1 MSRIQKLNPDEP
13 VPHDFE
19 SIDIFGATLT
29 RRRFVT
35 GVGGL
40 VAGLS
45 VVGAGVVAE
54 SADGAERADATEH
67 KVTYTKIAPEGQG
80 VPLQAGT
87 VNSPDPTQPGA
98 WFTINPDNTI
108 TMRTGRAE
116 MGIGSASTA
125 YAMIAADELYVP
137 YSAMTEVIIGDTDLT
152 PDGGGAFGMMSLGG
166 ASIRTVAAL
175 TYQALL
181 ALASAKFGLPVSQ
194 LSASNGVISGGG
206 QSVTYGQLVQDPGL
220 SFTIPVS
227 GNNEEAADTFTGVF
241 VLATPPLKPWTDY
254 DVVGQSIPMRTIPG
268 IVAATATYVGD
279 VRLPGMLHGRSVH
292 PKDLGSKLISV
303 GKLSKKTYPH
313 TQVVVQGNY
322 VGVVDPDEWTAITAA
337 QELATK
343 TKWSDWS
350 GLPTS
355 ANLFSYMRTM
365 DWGVGPVQYGAST
378 KVAAVRE
385 AKTTAEETHVPGTA
399 QTLSESYYFPVAK
412 HAPIGP
418 SCSVADVRSD
428 GTVWLHIHNQ
438 NPSMCRYVIAQML
451 NTSIDNVTVRWY
463 DGSGQYG
470 RGNGGTTGSEEEA
483 VILSKAV
490 GKPVRLQWMRP
501 DDMQWST
508 QHAPVISDIQGDLDA
523 SGNLLSFQANFYQ
536 PGQQDDR
543 PIGALLAGL
552 PTMPAPGPTDTL
564 FDQNTA
570 DGVIDTWV
578 YDKVPT
584 AQQAGYQSYQLGQT
598 TPADPTFNT
607 QVGLRTHSMRT
618 PGQRQQNF
626 AQESMMS
633 ELAAAAGID
642 PIQFRLNNTSDPQ
655 LTAVLNTLRSST
667 SWQSRPSPSPQA
679 ASASAGSTQE
689 FIGQGCS
696 QMLRSGAYWACV
708 VHVSVVPK
716 TGKVR
721 VLDLTTVADPGLVVN
736 PRQLQRM
743 AEGGAVMGTS
753 EALHEAVAFN
763 TGAITDDNWVT
774 FPILRFE
781 ELPKIKIIIAANPTA
796 ANGQPGGG
804 GEGPNGFAAAAI
816 ANAIFDAVGKQPRE
830 VPFVPSRIKALFT

>member
-1 MSRIQKLNPDEP
+1 MTSIKKFNRDEP

-29 RRRFVT
+29 RARFLK

-40 VAGLS
+40 AVGLS
-45 VVGAGVVAE
+45 AVGAAVGAE
-54 SADGAERADATEH
+54 SADAETAEVKR
-67 KVTYTKIAPEGQG
+67 KLTYTKLTPMGVG
-80 VPLQAGT
+80 VPLQAGSP
-87 VNSPDPTQPGA
+87 NSPDPTQPGA
-98 WFTINPDNTI
+98 WFTIHPDNTI
-108 TMRTGRAE
+108 TMRTGRVE

-125 YAMIAADELYVP
+125 YAMMAADELNVP
-137 YSAMTEVIIGDTDLT
+137 YSTITEVVIGDTDLT
-152 PDGGGAFGMMSLGG
+152 PDGGGAFGMMPLGG
-166 ASIRTVAAL
+166 SSLRTVAAL

-181 ALASAKFGLPVSQ
+181 ALASAKFGVPVSQ
-194 LSASNGVISGGG
+194 LTASKGVISSGSN
-206 QSVTYGQLVQDPGL
+206 SVTYGQLVQDPGL
-220 SFTIPVS
+220 SFTIPV
-227 GNNEEAADTFTGVF
+227 TGDKETDGSAFIGVIP
-241 VLATPPLKPWTDY
+241 LAQPPLKAWTDY

-268 IVAATATYVGD
+268 IATASALYVGD

-303 GKLSKKTYPH
+303 GKLSKKKYPH
-313 TQVVVQGNY
+313 TQVVVKGNY

-337 QELATK
+337 QDLAAK
-343 TKWSDWS
+343 TKWSKWD
-350 GLPTS
+350 GLPKS
-355 ANLFSYMRTM
+355 SDLYSFMRTM
-365 DWGVGPVQYGAST
+365 DWGIGPVQYGAGA
-378 KVAAVRE
+378 KVAAVRHAE
-385 AKTTAEETHVPGTA
+385 AEKHASA

-418 SCSVADVRSD
+418 SCSVGDVRSD
-428 GTVWLHIHNQ
+428 GTVWVHVHNQ
-438 NPSMCRYVIAQML
+438 NPGMCRTVIAQML
-451 NTSIDNVTVRWY
+451 NISQNNVVVRAY

-470 RGNGGTTGSEEEA
+470 RGNGGSTGSEEEA
-483 VILSKAV
+483 VLLSQAV
-490 GKPVRLQWMRP
+490 GKPVRLQWMRA

-508 QHAPVISDIQGDLDA
+508 QHAPVITDIQGSLDG
-523 SGNLLSFQANFYQ
+523 SGNLVSFQANFYQ

-552 PTMPAPGPTDTL
+552 PTMDAPNPTDTL

-578 YDKVPT
+578 YDKVAN
-584 AQQAGYQSYQLGQT
+584 AQQAGYQAYQIGQT

-607 QVGLRTHSMRT
+607 QVGVRTHSMRT

-642 PIQFRLNNTSDPQ
+642 PIQFRLNNTSDPR
-655 LTAVLNTLRSST
+655 LTPLLNELRSSA
-667 SWQSRPSPSPQA
+667 SWESRPSPSPKA
-679 ASASAGSTQE
+679 AKASAHSTEE

-696 QMLRSGAYWACV
+696 QMLRAGAYWACV

-721 VLDLTTVADPGLVVN
+721 VLDLTTVVDPGLVVN
-736 PRQLQRM
+736 PRQLKRM

-753 EALHEAVAFN
+753 EALHEGVSFN
-763 TGAITDDNWVT
+763 TGAITDDDWVT

-781 ELPKIKIIIAANPTA
+781 ELPKIKVVIAANPTLA
-796 ANGQPGGG
+796 KGQPGGG
-804 GEGPNGFAAAAI
+804 GEGPNGFAHAAI

-830 VPFVPSRIKALFT
+830 VPFIPSRIKGLFAA